1 MNTDLRDL
9 LTLQCGVVTC
19 AQALNHLSRRA
30 LRDAVKDGQLQ
41 QLWHGIYGAGN
52 PGTEL
57 RLRGLDLLTG
67 SRVAT
72 CLATAAAT
80 HGFDVEGREELHVL
94 NPEGRQLR
102 PVDGLV
108 VHRREGAP
116 LVEVD
121 GRLTT
126 APAWTAIE
134 TARGLWR
141 PRALATLDA
150 ALRSGSCA
158 ERHLWAAAAKQS
170 GRRGIVKVRDLL
182 PLADPRAESPMES
195 EARLVMSDGGLP
207 TPELQYEI
215 VDRNFQTWRV
225 DFAWPQYRVAVEYDG
240 LDWHSGVAALRYDR
254 SRRAALQDVGWVVLA
269 VIVDDVR
276 RRPYELLRRI
286 RFQLDRGCG
295 ASVQSCP
302 PPPGEMAD
310 NSARSRQIRPD

>member
-1 MNTDLRDL
+1 MNPDL
-9 LTLQCGVVTC
+9 LELLEHQGGVVTC
-19 AQALNHLSRRA
+19 GQALNHLSRRA

-41 QLWHGIYGAGN
+41 KLWHGVYGAGD
-52 PGTEL
+52 PGAEL

-72 CLATAAAT
+72 CLSTAAVV
-80 HGFDVEGREELHVL
+80 HGFDVEGRQELHVL
-94 NPEGRQLR
+94 NPEGSQLR
-102 PVDGLV
+102 PVEGLV

-150 ALRSGSCA
+150 ALRSGACTERDLWGAA
-158 ERHLWAAAAKQS
+158 EEQA
-170 GRRGIVKVRDLL
+170 GRREIVKIRGLL

-195 EARLVMSDGGLP
+195 ETRLVMIDGGLAA
-207 TPELQYEI
+207 PELQYEI
-215 VDRNFQTWRV
+215 VDRNFRTWRV
-225 DFAWPQYRVAVEYDG
+225 DFAWPEYRVAVEYDG
-240 LDWHSGVAALRYDR
+240 LAWHSGVEALRYDR

-276 RRPYELLRRI
+276 QRPYELVRRI
-286 RFQLDRGCG
+286 RFQLDR
-295 ASVQSCP
+295 A
-302 PPPGEMAD
+302 A
-310 NSARSRQIRPD
+310 